1 MNITSTNIA
10 TPQTFVWQGKE
21 VTSGIFKT
29 PVNTPIFLGKESVN
43 NDFVSDTK
51 VHGGY
56 YKACYLFSA
65 DHYPYWKALYP
76 NLNWDW
82 GMFGENLT
90 VAGLD
95 ETKIH
100 VGDIYKMGSALV
112 QVSQPR
118 EPCFKLGAKFGSQEI
133 LKQFI
138 AHKRPGTYI
147 SILKEG
153 SVSIGDSITLVER
166 MEKSLSVAE
175 LFHLFFSKTKDDT
188 LIEIAM
194 SNEALPQHKRDKL
207 KSFLGKA
214 PS

>member
-1 MNITSTNIA
+1 MHIASTNIA
-10 TPQTFVWQGKE
+10 IPQTFVWQGKE

-29 PVNTPIFLGKESVN
+29 PIDSPIFLGKEGVN
-43 NDFVSDTK
+43 NDFVCDTK

-56 YKACYLFSA
+56 YKACYLFSS
-65 DHYPYWKALYP
+65 DHYPYWKGLYP
-76 NLNWDW
+76 NLNWNW

-90 VAGLD
+90 VVGLD

-100 VGDIYKMGSALV
+100 VGDIYKMGNALV

-138 AHKRPGTYI
+138 AHGRPGTYV
-147 SILKEG
+147 SILEEG
-153 SVSIGDSITLVER
+153 HVNTGDSITLVER
-166 MEKSLSVAE
+166 MKKSLSVAQ
-175 LFHLFFSKTKDDT
+175 LFHLFFSKRKDKT

-194 SNEALPQHKRDKL
+194 SNKALPQHKRDKL
-207 KSFLGKA
+207 KSFLFN
-214 PS
+214 